1 MVTDIFFHQSS
12 EHDDSSC
19 PHPHGGLG
27 HCTSACSKLPLS
39 EERFRWICCPIQ
51 DFKSRMSLV
60 PCGGSCRGWLSW
72 WRQGWP
78 WRARG
83 LASPTLLSAAA
94 LTWISTLL
102 KFRFSWLNRP
112 NPILIFYFLMQLT
125 PLLENGTEFYLSLD
139 IVHEVRAGGEEH
151 LIFDWREGGWG
162 FQLCH
167 RHSHPSPDFHRL
179 DVP

>member
-1 MVTDIFFHQSS
+1 MAALVRSLMSFCLFKFAFD
-12 EHDDSSC
+12 
-19 PHPHGGLG
+19 
-27 HCTSACSKLPLS
+27 
-39 EERFRWICCPIQ
+39 ERFRWIFFPIL
-51 DFKSRMSLV
+51 DLY
-60 PCGGSCRGWLSW
+60 L
-72 WRQGWP
+72 WRLLP
-78 WRARG
+78 RLAFMVAARVALKG
-83 LASPTLLSAAA
+83 LWISFTHFVATTKPLLSAAA

-139 IVHEVRAGGEEH
+139 IVHEVRAGREEH

-167 RHSHPSPDFHRL
+167 RHCLPSPDSHRL